1 MQLNKYEKSE
11 YYFIQEERKLQK
23 KKGFFSLKYTL
34 LLLVVLPVLA
44 VSLILT
50 IFSAKKMRS
59 SLQEE
64 ALEGLSAST
73 AAMTELMEFIE
84 GDWYQDDAGI
94 VYKGD
99 TQISE
104 NFDFVDDM
112 KAQTGNEI
120 TIFWGDTRIDT
131 SIKDSSTGQRLIGT
145 QCTDEVKKAVL
156 LNGEDYKS
164 TSTLING
171 EEYYTYYK
179 PLKDTAG
186 SIVGM
191 MFSGKPSAKVEKTIS
206 GVVISIVLIA
216 FVIAASVSI
225 LSLFITKRISGSIAV
240 CSKKLALIAE
250 GKIGDS
256 AYDIDISKMTRKQN
270 ELGVIALSIN
280 SLKQKFLQIVEE
292 LMGDVESI
300 NKLVSVLNASA
311 KGARENTRD
320 LSAAINEVAQ
330 GATVQAQNTQD
341 AKEATVH
348 IGCEIEDVANDAGI
362 LTGAVNVMQKIG
374 GRAKDNM
381 QEVLTSTEKND
392 TAIAAIKDQSDKTN
406 ESAKRIRAAVELIAE
421 IASQTN
427 LLSLNASIE
436 AARAGEA
443 GRGFAVV
450 ASEIKKLAEQ
460 SNESSQEINSI
471 VDELVNQAE
480 ITVQETASLVEQSR
494 QQTALAENTQTSF
507 NELEQAI
514 DTVKTSAGKINEA
527 IRQIETAKNSIVDTI
542 ESLSAISEENAA
554 SAQETTAS
562 TTMLHDAMDTL
573 DEQADELLQIAK
585 TIDNTMQF
593 FQTA

>member
-1 MQLNKYEKSE
+1 MQK
-11 YYFIQEERKLQK
+11 ERKY
-23 KKGFFSLKYTL
+23 FSLKYTL

-44 VSLILT
+44 VSFILT
-50 IFSAKKMRS
+50 IFSAKKMRL

-64 ALEGLSAST
+64 ALDGLSAST
-73 AAMTELMEFIE
+73 AAMTELMDFIE
-84 GDWYQDDAGI
+84 GEWHQDENGI
-94 VYKGD
+94 VYKGN
-99 TQISE
+99 TAISS
-104 NFDFVDDM
+104 NFDFTDKM
-112 KAQTGNEI
+112 KSQTGNEI
-120 TIFWGDTRIDT
+120 TIFWGDTRITT
-131 SIKDSSTGQRLIGT
+131 SITDPVTRKRFIGT

-156 LNGEDYKS
+156 LKGEDYKS

-179 PLKDTAG
+179 PLKDEDG
-186 SIVGM
+186 SIIGM

-206 GVVISIVLIA
+206 SVVMSIILIA

-225 LSLFITKRISGSIAV
+225 LALFITRKISVSIAV
-240 CSKKLALIAE
+240 CSRKLALIAE
-250 GKIGDS
+250 GRIGDP
-256 AYDIDISKMTRKQN
+256 AYDEEITKMAEKKN
-270 ELGVIALSIN
+270 ELGTIAQSID
-280 SLKQKFLQIVEE
+280 SLKQKFLQIVAE
-292 LMGDVESI
+292 LMGDVVSI
-300 NKLVSVLNASA
+300 NNLVGVLNTSA
-311 KGARENTRD
+311 KGARENTGD

-341 AKEATVH
+341 AKEAAVH
-348 IGCEIEDVANDAGI
+348 IGREIEDVAKDADV
-362 LTGAVNVMQKIG
+362 LSGAVEVMQQIG
-374 GRAKDNM
+374 NRARNNM

-392 TAIAAIKDQSDKTN
+392 AAIAAIKEQSDKTN

-443 GRGFAVV
+443 GRGFSVV

-471 VDELVNQAE
+471 VDELVKQAE
-480 ITVQETASLVEQSR
+480 ITVEETASLVEQSR
-494 QQTALAENTQTSF
+494 QQTALAENTHASF
-507 NELEQAI
+507 NELEHAI
-514 DTVKTSAGKINEA
+514 NTVNGSTEKISEA
-527 IRQIETAKNSIVDTI
+527 ISQIDAAKNSIVDTI

-573 DEQADELLQIAK
+573 DVQADELLQIAK
-585 TIDNTMQF
+585 TIDKTMQF
-593 FQTA
+593 FQTTR